1 MSKLL
6 VLWDIDHTLVDTR
19 GVGRELWT
27 QAFEEVTGQPMRQ
40 QAKIDGSTEPVI
52 LRETLELHG
61 LHDSREVFERFAQA
75 LGTAHVRRA
84 ADLRERGH
92 ALPGAPSLL
101 AALAAQPGV
110 AQTVVTGN
118 IRAAAEVKL
127 AAFGLDPYIDF
138 PIGSFGED
146 ADDRPQLVRIALDRA
161 KVSPK
166 QAVLL
171 GDTPADVKGGLTAGV
186 RVVGVATG
194 RTSAEELR
202 AAGAESAVE
211 DLADTRQMLKLLT
224 R

>member
-19 GVGRELWT
+19 GVGRDLWA

-40 QAKIDGSTEPVI
+40 QARIDGSTEPVI
-52 LRETLELHG
+52 LRETLGLHG
-61 LHDSREVFERFAQA
+61 LQDSREVFERFAQA

-84 ADLRERGH
+84 AELRERGH

-101 AALAAQPGV
+101 AALAAQPRV

-127 AAFGLDPYIDF
+127 AAFGLDPYVSL
-138 PIGSFGED
+138 PIGAFGED
-146 ADDRPQLVRIALDRA
+146 ADDRPELVRTALDRA
-161 KVSPK
+161 KVSPA

-171 GDTPADVKGGLTAGV
+171 GDTPADVKGGLAADV
-186 RVVGVATG
+186 RVIGVATG
-194 RTSAEELR
+194 RTSVDELR
-202 AAGAESAVE
+202 AAGAETVVE
-211 DLADTRQMLKLLT
+211 DLSDTRQMLQLLV